1 MKATERKFWWIPNTD
16 FRICRSAHSLMTRE
30 SGRIKMHARSL
41 KTAITAP
48 VNTLWHKHLRTR
60 ITAPVNTL
68 WHKHLRTRI
77 TAPVN
82 TLWHKHLRTRI
93 TAPVNTLWHK
103 HLRTRITAPVNT
115 LWHKHLRTCV
125 NREVGLGSYSL
136 SHSSLMSQTVSV
148 AVKHHERRT
157 DRRIK
162 ACFPDTNQSAAMCLC
177 LQGAAMGKNQVRKNT
192 FTVLC
197 KNTLTVLCKNTLT
210 VLCYGLA

>member
-41 KTAITAP
+41 KTPITAP

-68 WHKHLRTRI
+68 WHKHI
-77 TAPVN
+77 
-82 TLWHKHLRTRI
+82 
-93 TAPVNTLWHK
+93 
-103 HLRTRITAPVNT
+103 
-115 LWHKHLRTCV
+115 RTCV